1 MVSESKP
8 SENSDWLPSEV
19 ETMEELSVSA
29 VQDNVYQRNHTQ
41 LKPFLLQKL
50 LLSGVIGA
58 SLRIKLGGSNLKW
71 LLGCF
76 LKHKHSEAV
85 KITVLRTPV
94 DQVHLH

>member
-1 MVSESKP
+1 MLYGLREQAFRKFRLVILSVK
-8 SENSDWLPSEV
+8 SEV

-85 KITVLRTPV
+85 KVTVL
-94 DQVHLH
+94 